1 MRKAAY
7 LSQFVHNRDSQNKTW
22 HMHTAAPED
31 KEINKMHR
39 EISNDT
45 LNPQNYTMM
54 VCNTN
59 ESED

>member
-1 MRKAAY
+1 
-7 LSQFVHNRDSQNKTW
+7 
-22 HMHTAAPED
+22 MHTAAPED

-45 LNPQNYTMM
+45 LNHQNYTMM

-59 ESED
+59 EISPAINDSNRK